1 MAGHSIPHSVFVIY
15 NPKWQLFYDWKS
27 CVINSP
33 GLMQDM
39 PQMPSHRH
47 FLRGLR
53 QSSSARHFRK
63 HTRPC
68 VRRDSI
74 AIRTILRRRV
84 VACDEITARMN
95 SVRGKKTTTNLS
107 LGEIFV
113 ARARIRRDV
122 AWILKGF
129 PFGGVGL
136 NW

>member
-1 MAGHSIPHSVFVIY
+1 
-15 NPKWQLFYDWKS
+15 
-27 CVINSP
+27 
-33 GLMQDM
+33 MQDM

-113 ARARIRRDV
+113 ARARIPRSDEAVVFISVRLV
-122 AWILKGF
+122 AVKRVVRLRTPHKRPRPLVSSFCRSSALVIYCYWY
-129 PFGGVGL
+129 
-136 NW
+136 NT